1 MSQACKNCGR
11 NTATIAEPLEWKT
24 HLFCSPACLASYQG
38 ASGVSKRNR
47 ISPTP
52 KKPLLQTYQS
62 LPTELKIV
70 IWLNIIPSAINL
82 ANSLPYLVTAA
93 ARDSLQVG
101 MDVLLAIL
109 IVVGI
114 LQASR
119 LIRIIV
125 LVFSWIAVVS
135 AFIGLIPG
143 ILYMGLHALMLLLPI
158 TISGITIW
166 GLNTQRAKTYF
177 GY

>member
-11 NTATIAEPLEWKT
+11 NTATIAAPLEWKD

-38 ASGVSKRNR
+38 ASGVSKKNR

-52 KKPLLQTYQS
+52 KQPLLHIYRE
-62 LPTELKIV
+62 LPVELKIV

-82 ANSLPYLVTAA
+82 VSSLPHLATAA
-93 ARDSLQVG
+93 SRDQIQIA
-101 MDVLLAIL
+101 MDTLLAIL

-119 LIRIIV
+119 FIRIMV

-135 AFIGLIPG
+135 AGIGLIPG
-143 ILYMGLHALMLLLPI
+143 MLYMGLGSLMLLLPI
-158 TISGITIW
+158 AISGTTIW
-166 GLNTQRAKTYF
+166 GLNTQRAKTHF